1 MDETLIHT
9 NELITKGFELKVP
22 FKSVQG
28 KIVNGYV
35 NVRPYA
41 K

>member
-1 MDETLIHT
+1 M
-9 NELITKGFELKVP
+9 TKGFEIKVP
-22 FKSVQG
+22 FKSIQG